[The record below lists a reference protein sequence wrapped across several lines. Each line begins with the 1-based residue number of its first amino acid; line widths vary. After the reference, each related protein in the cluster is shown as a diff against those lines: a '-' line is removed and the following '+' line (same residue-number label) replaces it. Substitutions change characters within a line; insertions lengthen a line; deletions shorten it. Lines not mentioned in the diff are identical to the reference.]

1 MKQILQ
7 SLKDGRTEVV
17 DIPAPKPCDGQILVR
32 TSKTLISS
40 GTEKMLVDFGKSNL
54 VKKVRS
60 QPEKVKQVVE
70 KVKTDGLAVTI
81 EAVQSKLDQPLALG
95 YSNVGRVIETNSNG
109 FSVGDRVVSNG
120 PHAEII
126 RVPKN
131 LCARIPDSVSDT
143 TATFTVLASI
153 GLQGVRL
160 AQPTIGEKFV
170 VIGLGLIGLLTVQI
184 LRANGCRVLGID
196 YDPKRLKLAEEFG
209 AEICNLNSGQNP
221 INKAF
226 EFSQGNGVDAVII
239 TAASSSNT
247 PLSQGAKM
255 CRKRGRIVLV
265 GVVGLEINRAD
276 FYEKELTFQVSCSY
290 GPGRYDTQYEE
301 KGNDYPIGFVRWTE
315 QRNFEAVLELM
326 ADGALD
332 VEPLISHRFEIEQ
345 GSEAIDLLSSNVSSL
360 GILLEYNGQTK
371 FGSEKEVCLQVSDKN
386 WTSGQKRIGFIG
398 AGNHASRTLI
408 PAFQAAGANL
418 HTIISNGGINA
429 YHFGRKFHFS
439 NVGTDERKLF
449 DDDTVDAIV
458 IATRHNNHADQII
471 AGLDAGK
478 HIYCE
483 KPLCLSL
490 DELTLL
496 ERKLAEHPD
505 LHIMIGFNRRFSSL
519 IIKMKELLEGYKD
532 PQCIIMTINAG
543 NIPVDHW
550 TQDPLI
556 GGGRIIGEACHF
568 IDLARHLTGS
578 DISSINVQSM
588 DENHSSRKLNDN
600 VSIILKFK
608 NGSIA
613 SINYLANGNKGFPKE
628 RVEVFCSGR
637 VLQLD
642 NFKKLTG
649 WGWGKFKMIRLWKQ
663 DKGQKACAKAFINA
677 ISKNLEAPIKRNE
690 ILEVTKISIQAA
702 IAAEQ

>member
-7 SLKDGRTEVV
+7 SLKDGRTEVA
-17 DIPAPKPCDGQILVR
+17 DIPAPKLCDGQILIQ

-54 VKKVRS
+54 VEKARL
-60 QPEKVKQVVE
+60 QPEKVKQVAE
-70 KVKTDGLAVTI
+70 KVKTDGLVVTL

-95 YSNVGRVIETNSNG
+95 YSNVGRVIETSSNC
-109 FSVGDRVVSNG
+109 FNVGERVVSNG
-120 PHAEII
+120 PHAEIV
-126 RVPKN
+126 RVPRN
-131 LCARIPDSVSDT
+131 LCARIPDNVSDAA
-143 TATFTVLASI
+143 ATFTVLSSI

-170 VIGLGLIGLLTVQI
+170 VIGLGLIGLLTIQI

-196 YDPKRLKLAEEFG
+196 YDPKRLKLAKAFG
-209 AEICNLNSGQNP
+209 AETCNLNSGQNP
-221 INKAF
+221 INKAL

-239 TAASSSNT
+239 TAASSSNA

-255 CRKRGRIVLV
+255 CRKRGRIILV

-290 GPGRYDTQYEE
+290 GPGRYDNDYEE

-332 VEPLISHRFEIEQ
+332 VEPLISHRFEIDR
-345 GSEAIDLLSSNVSSL
+345 GKEAIDLLSSNEPSL
-360 GILLEYNGQTK
+360 GILLEYNGYTPQAL
-371 FGSEKEVCLQVSDKN
+371 EKEVCLPILEKN
-386 WTSGQKRIGFIG
+386 WTSGQKRIGFLG

-418 HTIISNGGINA
+418 HTLISNGGINA
-429 YHFGRKFHFS
+429 YHFGKKYHFLYA
-439 NVGTDERKLF
+439 GTDETKLF
-449 DDDTVDAIV
+449 NEDTVDAIV
-458 IATRHNNHADQII
+458 VATRHKDHAGQIMS
-471 AGLDAGK
+471 GLEARK

-483 KPLCLSL
+483 KPLCISL
-490 DELTLL
+490 GELNCL
-496 ERKLAEHPD
+496 ESKLAEHPD
-505 LHIMIGFNRRFSSL
+505 LLVMVGFNRRFSPL
-519 IIKMKELLEGYKD
+519 VIKMKELLEDYNEST
-532 PQCIIMTINAG
+532 CIIMTINAG
-543 NIPVDHW
+543 EIPAEHW

-578 DISSINVQSM
+578 PIDSMNVQSLG
-588 DENHSSRKLNDN
+588 ENPLTQKLSDN
-600 VSIILKFK
+600 VSINLKFK

-628 RVEVFCSGR
+628 RVEVFCAGR

-642 NFKKLTG
+642 NFKKLQG
-649 WGWGKFKMIRLWKQ
+649 WGWNNFKLMRLWKQ
-663 DKGQKACAKAFINA
+663 DKGQNACAEAFIKA
-677 ISKNLEAPIKRNE
+677 ISNNSEPPIKREE
-690 ILEVTKISIQAA
+690 ILEVTKLSIQAA
-702 IAAEQ
+702 FDAEL